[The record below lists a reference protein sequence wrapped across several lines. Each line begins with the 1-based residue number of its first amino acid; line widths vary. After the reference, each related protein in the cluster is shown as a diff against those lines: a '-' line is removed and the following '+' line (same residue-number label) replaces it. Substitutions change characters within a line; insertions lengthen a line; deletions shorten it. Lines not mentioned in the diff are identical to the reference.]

1 MEPIKIEN
9 HRTKELTGHDKAAP
23 VIPGVML
30 TNKMNEVLENLRKT
44 YNLKIDSPI
53 YIEIEG
59 KEIQFDCL
67 IKGYGVA
74 KGLIVDSKWKK

>member
-1 MEPIKIEN
+1 MLPNMSIHWIGN
-9 HRTKELTGHDKAAP
+9 AVALSTSDFS
-23 VIPGVML
+23 VML